1 MKKKGAALVTVLV
14 IFTALIIVG
23 TSISSAVINST
34 KLNKRY
40 SDTIDLELAAKSG
53 INIIKEDFISKVNN
67 ESIKTLDN
75 LNTYIYE
82 VNNGNLNNLFKE
94 YYDNGNID
102 ININLDLD
110 SSDNKN
116 RLKIISTAKKQGKFT
131 IEKVKEDSLL
141 LNIGSEST
149 STEENGD
156 INTGGDGNSN
166 TEGGNANIG
175 GTDNEESSLV
185 FDKLFNIG
193 GNIKSFGNNNQNAIE
208 YFQYSGT
215 CDLGGNNNKYDSNGN
230 RVLPQRNED
239 LANINLGINTNEILQ
254 YISKYSNE
262 TIKTHNRESISADN
276 TTIKYN
282 QLNGD
287 NTNISLK
294 NSSKVLFA
302 NGGTSQNSNSIEVV
316 GNSNNNSELIFG
328 GNTTFNTGMNIKN
341 VENSEIIVNGDLNVW
356 NGAFKIENT
365 FNSVFIINGNLKNS
379 GSGIDINLKNS
390 VLIVAGDIEP
400 QNNFKVTLENSAII
414 CLGNLKLNT
423 QINIYNNGDSFIYC
437 GKDFSSNSDIRIY
450 NNNGGYTPNSSVVNN
465 AISKFISN

>member
-1 MKKKGAALVTVLV
+1 MKRRGSALVSVLV
-14 IFTALIIVG
+14 ASALLLGLG
-23 TSISSAVINST
+23 TVVSVTVVNTT
-34 KLNKRY
+34 KLNQRY
-40 SDTIDLELAAKSG
+40 SENIDLELAAKSSLNYG
-53 INIIKEDFISKVNN
+53 IDYLINN
-67 ESIKTLDN
+67 YQTINFPYNDN
-75 LNTYIYE
+75 VE
-82 VNNGNLNNLFKE
+82 F
-94 YYDNGNID
+94 
-102 ININLDLD
+102 
-110 SSDNKN
+110 DNKN
-116 RLKIISTAKKQGKFT
+116 NDENVIKKSITIDRVEDVENEFIVTGIAAMKKNEDILAKESITIKINNENTDLTPDPTPDPIPDPTPNPT
-131 IEKVKEDSLL
+131 PDT
-141 LNIGSEST
+141 NPDES
-149 STEENGD
+149 N
-156 INTGGDGNSN
+156 NSQ
-166 TEGGNANIG
+166 
-175 GTDNEESSLV
+175 SSLV
-185 FDKLFNIG
+185 FEKLFNIG

-230 RVLPQRNED
+230 RVLPQRNEE

>member
-1 MKKKGAALVTVLV
+1 MKRRGSALVSVLV
-14 IFTALIIVG
+14 ASALLLGLG
-23 TSISSAVINST
+23 TVVSVTVVNTT
-34 KLNKRY
+34 KLNQRY
-40 SDTIDLELAAKSG
+40 SENIDLELAAKSSLNYG
-53 INIIKEDFISKVNN
+53 IDYLINN
-67 ESIKTLDN
+67 YQTINFPYNDN
-75 LNTYIYE
+75 VE
-82 VNNGNLNNLFKE
+82 F
-94 YYDNGNID
+94 
-102 ININLDLD
+102 
-110 SSDNKN
+110 DNKN
-116 RLKIISTAKKQGKFT
+116 NDENVIKKSITIDRVEDVENEFIVTGIAAMKKNEDISAKESITIKINNENTDLTPDPTPDPIPDPTPNPT
-131 IEKVKEDSLL
+131 PDT
-141 LNIGSEST
+141 NPDES
-149 STEENGD
+149 N
-156 INTGGDGNSN
+156 NSQ
-166 TEGGNANIG
+166 
-175 GTDNEESSLV
+175 SSLV
-185 FDKLFNIG
+185 FEKLFNIG

-230 RVLPQRNED
+230 RVLPQRNEE